1 MLKQSWGE
9 LLPVGSGR
17 EAMLS
22 VGYGTPCN
30 FYLERVTVWH
40 TWER

>member
-17 EAMLS
+17 EAVLS
-22 VGYGTPCN
+22 VGYGISHN
-30 FYLERVTVWH
+30 FFLEMVTIWH
-40 TWER
+40 TWEH

>member
-1 MLKQSWGE
+1 MLKQSWSE

-22 VGYGTPCN
+22 VGYGIPHN
-30 FYLERVTVWH
+30 FFLVMVRLCH
-40 TWER
+40 TWEH

>member
-22 VGYGTPCN
+22 VGYGTPRN
-30 FYLERVTVWH
+30 FFLERVTVWH
-40 TWER
+40 TRER